1 VEELGVGP
9 MPLWIDRF
17 ARTLHGGR
25 DAVRHAGVGT
35 GTVLGNPGFFNNGK
49 PKWMVSFTDNPTKM
63 GGH

>member
-1 VEELGVGP
+1 MEELGVGP

-35 GTVLGNPGFFNNGK
+35 GTVLGNPGFFCNGK
-49 PKWMVSFTDNPTKM
+49 LSFTENPSKM
-63 GGH
+63 GGTTKI